1 MHAPGLD
8 LAEPLSGATGGG
20 AGPVDRSVDDTLVD
34 PVVDEAADAGHAGT
48 YAVDDAVEDVLVE
61 PVGRSGDRPFDGA
74 GDAVDV
80 EADGVV
86 LLDAPAVPGAGE
98 AVELGAGGR
107 GGPQAVPREGQGATG

>member
-74 GDAVDV
+74 CDAVDV
-80 EADGVV
+80 EAVEVVRLDEHAVAGSGGAERKRGVWGKSV
-86 LLDAPAVPGAGE
+86 SVR
-98 AVELGAGGR
+98 VEQGGSR
-107 GGPQAVPREGQGATG
+107 